1 MKLIQEPTK
10 KEFEERYNTKIS
22 DDAFEFMKK
31 FYWEICLAKDTK
43 QFWKDLSGKN
53 VDINDLVKYCESVV
67 NKQ

>member
-22 DDAFEFMKK
+22 DEAFEFMKK

-43 QFWKDLSGKN
+43 QFWKDLDNKQ
-53 VDINDLVKYCESVV
+53 VDIQALVNHCEKVT
-67 NKQ
+67 K